1 MQTIQGRPK
10 NLLVRETVI
19 FMLHQ
24 STQFKA
30 VFGTEAETESIKLRE
45 KKNRV
50 TDPYFSIII
59 SVGATF

>member
-10 NLLVRETVI
+10 NLLVREAVI

-24 STQFKA
+24 STKFEA

-59 SVGATF
+59 SVGGTF